1 MALIYFENILG
12 DAPRFNIRV
21 VAENG
26 AAQNE
31 LSGFSL
37 DYNQMPCTS

>member
-1 MALIYFENILG
+1 MYFENILG
-12 DAPRFNIRV
+12 DAPRFNIRF

-26 AAQNE
+26 EAQNE

-37 DYNQMPCTS
+37 DYAQMPCTS

>member
-1 MALIYFENILG
+1 MVLICYDNILG
-12 DAPRFNIRV
+12 NSPRFNIRV
-21 VAENG
+21 VAEHG

-37 DYNQMPCTS
+37 DYAQMPCTS

>member
-1 MALIYFENILG
+1 MLLICYDNTLG
-12 DAPRFNIRV
+12 DSPRFNIRV

-26 AAQNE
+26 AAQNA

-37 DYNQMPCTS
+37 DYAQMPCTS

>member
-1 MALIYFENILG
+1 MVLICYDNILG
-12 DAPRFNIRV
+12 DSPRFNIRV
-21 VAENG
+21 VAET

-37 DYNQMPCTS
+37 DYAQMPCTS